1 MRGIYRFLLLLHPPR
16 FRRRF
21 SEEMLMIFDESP
33 KKAALFADG
42 VASIARQ
49 WLLRS
54 GLWKW
59 ALAGI
64 GGLLTLLPGL
74 ALIPKPSGS
83 LDAVRLDTP
92 VGFVMVIAL
101 ASVFA
106 VSLTL
111 ILAVTWFRF
120 AGRRRA

>member
-1 MRGIYRFLLLLHPPR
+1 
-16 FRRRF
+16 
-21 SEEMLMIFDESP
+21 MIFDESP

>member
-1 MRGIYRFLLLLHPPR
+1 MRLIYRLLLLLHPPR

-21 SEEMLMIFDESP
+21 SPEMLIIFDESP
-33 KKAALFADG
+33 RKAPLLTDG
-42 VASIARQ
+42 LASLARQ

-59 ALAGI
+59 VLAPLGA
-64 GGLLTLLPGL
+64 LLTLLPGF
-74 ALIPKPSGS
+74 ALVPKRSPK
-83 LDAVRLDTP
+83 LDAIQLDSP

-101 ASVFA
+101 ASVLA
-106 VSLTL
+106 VSFTL

>member
-1 MRGIYRFLLLLHPPR
+1 MRFIYRLLLLLHPPR

-21 SEEMLMIFDESP
+21 GAEMLLIFDGCQNQAS
-33 KKAALFADG
+33 LLADG
-42 VASIARQ
+42 VASLARQ

-59 ALAGI
+59 VLAPLGA
-64 GGLLTLLPGL
+64 LLTLLPGL
-74 ALIPKPSGS
+74 ALLPQASPK
-83 LDAVRLDTP
+83 LDAVRLDSP

-101 ASVFA
+101 ASVLA
-106 VSLTL
+106 VSFTL